1 MEHRYYAQL
10 LLLNNIRFQRKV
22 IIESATEIEIHGICD
37 ASEKAYGA
45 CVYLRTINPDR
56 FVWTQFLTAKSKV
69 APIKSQAIP
78 RFELSG
84 TLLLTSLISGI
95 QQALLNNLTRTVC
108 WTDSTI
114 VLHWINTSPHTP
126 KTFVANRVSEIKT
139 KTSIRDWR
147 HVLTNNSAD
156 LISRG
161 QMPEEFL
168 RPTIWQHDPEWLQ
181 QSDECW
187 PTWTLKPQIEIR
199 KRAICL
205 SATPADYSLL
215 QRYSSWPKLIRI
227 TARCL
232 RWKQKQNRASPLT
245 IDELNT
251 AHNKIIKLLQN
262 SHFSEEISTL
272 RKDRDATVKEKLT
285 RLNSFI
291 IIHNHSFI
299 RKGCCDVESYCLN
312 QP

>member
-114 VLHWINTSPHTP
+114 VLHWINTSPHTL

-232 RWKQKQNRASPLT
+232 R
-245 IDELNT
+245 
-251 AHNKIIKLLQN
+251 
-262 SHFSEEISTL
+262 
-272 RKDRDATVKEKLT
+272 
-285 RLNSFI
+285 
-291 IIHNHSFI
+291 
-299 RKGCCDVESYCLN
+299 
-312 QP
+312 